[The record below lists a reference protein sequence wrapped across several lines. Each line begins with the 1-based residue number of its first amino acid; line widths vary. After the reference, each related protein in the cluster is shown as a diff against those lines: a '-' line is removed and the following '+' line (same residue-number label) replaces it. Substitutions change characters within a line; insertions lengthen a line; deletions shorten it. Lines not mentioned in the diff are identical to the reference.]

1 MAIVLGSK
9 RVQDL
14 EQFNDVAIGI
24 TLPLQITNTAFN
36 QSFQTIDQVRTN
48 IKSLLLTKRGERV
61 MQPFLGSG
69 LTELLFEQNDEEL
82 ESRIE
87 NTIVQS
93 LQTWL
98 PYVVIDTIIIEQSNE
113 LKDRNSVEV
122 SITFRINGNPTLETV
137 TFNVEE

>member
-1 MAIVLGSK
+1 MAVILGSK
-9 RVQDL
+9 KVQDL

-48 IKSLLLTKRGERV
+48 IKSLLLTKRRERV

-82 ESRIE
+82 EDRIE

-98 PYVVIDTIIIEQSNE
+98 PYVVIDTIIIEQNNE
-113 LKDRNSVEV
+113 LKDRNRVEV

>member
-93 LQTWL
+93 
-98 PYVVIDTIIIEQSNE
+98 
-113 LKDRNSVEV
+113 
-122 SITFRINGNPTLETV
+122 
-137 TFNVEE
+137 

>member
-1 MAIVLGSK
+1 MAVVLGRK
-9 RVQDL
+9 KVQDL
-14 EQFNDVAIGI
+14 EQFNDTAIGI

-48 IKSLLLTKRGERV
+48 IKSLLLTKRKERV
-61 MQPFLGSG
+61 MQPLLGSG
-69 LTELLFEQNDEEL
+69 LNELLFEQNDADL
-82 ESRIE
+82 ESKIE

-93 LQTWL
+93 LEDWL
-98 PYVVIDTIIIEQSNE
+98 PYVILDNIIIEQNNE

>member
-1 MAIVLGSK
+1 MAVVLGSK
-9 RVQDL
+9 KVQDL
-14 EQFNDVAIGI
+14 EQFNDTAIGI

-48 IKSLLLTKRGERV
+48 IKSLLLTKRSERV

-82 ESRIE
+82 EERIE

>member
-1 MAIVLGSK
+1 MAVILGSK
-9 RVQDL
+9 IVKDL

-48 IKSLLLTKRGERV
+48 IKSLLLTKRKERV
-61 MQPFLGSG
+61 MQPLLGSG
-69 LTELLFEQNDEEL
+69 LNEILFEQNDGDL

-87 NTIVQS
+87 DTIIQS
-93 LQTWL
+93 LETWL
-98 PYVVIDTIIIEQSNE
+98 PYVVVDNIIIQQTDE
-113 LKDRNSVEV
+113 LKDRNRVEV

-137 TFNVEE
+137 TFNVVE

>member
-1 MAIVLGSK
+1 MAVVLGRK
-9 RVQDL
+9 LVKDL

-24 TLPLQITNTAFN
+24 TLPLQKTNTAFN

-48 IKSLLLTKRGERV
+48 IKSLLLTKRRERV

-69 LTELLFEQNDEEL
+69 LTELLFEQNDADL
-82 ESRIE
+82 EDRIE

-93 LQTWL
+93 LQNWL

-113 LKDRNSVEV
+113 LKDRNSLEV
-122 SITFRINGNPTLETV
+122 SITFRINGNPTLENV

>member
-1 MAIVLGSK
+1 MAVILGSK
-9 RVQDL
+9 IVKDL

-48 IKSLLLTKRGERV
+48 IKSLLLTKRKERV
-61 MQPFLGSG
+61 MQPLLGSG
-69 LTELLFEQNDEEL
+69 LNEILFEQNDGDL

-93 LQTWL
+93 LEDWL
-98 PYVVIDTIIIEQSNE
+98 PYVILDNILIEQNNE

>member
-1 MAIVLGSK
+1 MAVILGRK
-9 RVQDL
+9 LVKDL
-14 EQFNDVAIGI
+14 EQFNDTAIGI

-48 IKSLLLTKRGERV
+48 IKSLLLTKRRERV

-69 LTELLFEQNDEEL
+69 LTELLFEQNDEDL
-82 ESRIE
+82 EDRIE

-93 LQTWL
+93 LQSWL

>member
-1 MAIVLGSK
+1 MAVILGRK
-9 RVQDL
+9 KVQDL
-14 EQFNDVAIGI
+14 EQFNDTAIGI

-48 IKSLLLTKRGERV
+48 IKSLLLTKRKERV
-61 MQPFLGSG
+61 MQPLLGSG
-69 LTELLFEQNDEEL
+69 LNELLFEQNDADL
-82 ESRIE
+82 ESKIE

-93 LQTWL
+93 LEDWL
-98 PYVVIDTIIIEQSNE
+98 PYVILDNIIIEQNNE

>member
-1 MAIVLGSK
+1 MAVVLGRK
-9 RVQDL
+9 IVKDL
-14 EQFNDVAIGI
+14 EQFNDTAIGI

-48 IKSLLLTKRGERV
+48 IKSLLLTKRRERV

-82 ESRIE
+82 EERIE

>member
-1 MAIVLGSK
+1 MAVVLGRK
-9 RVQDL
+9 IVKDL
-14 EQFNDVAIGI
+14 EQFNDTAIGI

-48 IKSLLLTKRGERV
+48 IKSLLLTKRRERV

-69 LTELLFEQNDEEL
+69 LTELLFEQNDEDL

-93 LQTWL
+93 LQDWL
-98 PYVVIDTIIIEQSNE
+98 PYVVIDTIIIEQTNE
-113 LKDRNSVEV
+113 LRDRNRVEV

>member
-1 MAIVLGSK
+1 MAVILGRK
-9 RVQDL
+9 KVQDL
-14 EQFNDVAIGI
+14 EQFNDTAIGI

-48 IKSLLLTKRGERV
+48 IKSLLLTKRKERV
-61 MQPFLGSG
+61 MQPLLGSG
-69 LTELLFEQNDEEL
+69 LNELLFEQNDADL
-82 ESRIE
+82 ESKIE

-93 LQTWL
+93 LEDWL
-98 PYVVIDTIIIEQSNE
+98 PYVILDNIIIEQNNE

-122 SITFRINGNPTLETV
+122 SITFKINGNPTLETV

>member
-1 MAIVLGSK
+1 MAVILGSK
-9 RVQDL
+9 KVQDL
-14 EQFNDVAIGI
+14 EQFNDTAIGI

-48 IKSLLLTKRGERV
+48 IKSLLLTKRRERV

-69 LTELLFEQNDEEL
+69 LNELLFEQNDEEL

-93 LQTWL
+93 LQDWL

-113 LKDRNSVEV
+113 LKDRNRVEV

>member
-1 MAIVLGSK
+1 MAVVLGRK
-9 RVQDL
+9 IVKDL
-14 EQFNDVAIGI
+14 EEFNDVAIGI

-36 QSFQTIDQVRTN
+36 QSFQTIDQVKTN
-48 IKSLLLTKRGERV
+48 IKSLLLTKRRERV

-69 LTELLFEQNDEEL
+69 LTELLFEQNDEDL
-82 ESRIE
+82 EDRIE
-87 NTIVQS
+87 STIVQS

-113 LKDRNSVEV
+113 LKDRNSLDV
-122 SITFRINGNPTLETV
+122 SITFRINGNPALENV